1 MESLPAKLQTS
12 FKVSFNTFVP
22 NAPFLYALK
31 MFSGGRKRVHRE
43 QMG

>member
-12 FKVSFNTFVP
+12 FIVSFNTFVP

-31 MFSGGRKRVHRE
+31 MFSGGREIVYRE